1 MTYRLR
7 NIVLAVGLAALAAL
21 LTSFYV
27 ANYKRT
33 VQQDEASVT
42 VYVAAKEIPAGT
54 PGSDVVDLTMLRSE
68 KVARRS
74 VVPGAISNPSQV
86 QDLVAVETVY
96 EGEQL
101 SVNRFK
107 PVEAA
112 GIRAELKGNLRAV
125 QVDGSANAL
134 ILGTLKRGD
143 HIDLVATFKIEREN
157 SEKEEHVS
165 RIVLRNLL
173 VLRAP
178 SSEGASEKLA
188 ANGGDVNLQVAVTD
202 AQSQKLEYAR
212 KVAEG
217 WTFALRPVADATD
230 SAERLETINTM
241 LCDGMRPGAAV
252 GYCTRG

>member
-42 VYVAAKEIPAGT
+42 VYVAAKEIKAGT
-54 PGSDVVDLTMLRSE
+54 PGSDVVDLSMFRSE

-74 VVPGAISNPSQV
+74 VVQGAITNPSQV
-86 QDLVAVETVY
+86 QDLVATETVF

-101 SVNRFK
+101 SLNRFK

-112 GIRAELKGNLRAV
+112 GVRAELKGNLRAV
-125 QVDGSANAL
+125 QVDGNGNSL
-134 ILGTLKRGD
+134 LLGTLKRGD
-143 HIDLVATFKIEREN
+143 HVDLVATFKIERE
-157 SEKEEHVS
+157 SSDKEEHVS
-165 RIVLRNLL
+165 RVVLRNLL
-173 VLRAP
+173 VLKGP
-178 SSEGASEKLA
+178 VGNGTGQKLA
-188 ANGGDVNLQVAVTD
+188 PNGGDVFLQVAVTD

-212 KVAEG
+212 KVAVG
-217 WTFALRPVADATD
+217 WTFALRPVSDDTD
-230 SAERLETINTM
+230 SAERLETIYTM